1 MGGYDH
7 ALWRIEADGDVRL
20 RVRFEE
26 RYPPRREGNEQ
37 GTRELDLVRAVWLS
51 HGDEVSELDASDG
64 GRPLLHPG
72 GGRWQRAIA
81 TDGETVWVGYRRR
94 SA

>member
-7 ALWRIEADGDVRL
+7 ALWRIDADGVVRL

-26 RYPPRREGNEQ
+26 RYPPRREGYEQ
-37 GTRELDLVRAVWLS
+37 GIAGIALSSGAVWLT

-64 GRPLLHPG
+64 RRPLLHPG
-72 GGRWQRAIA
+72 GWSLAARDRHGR
-81 TDGETVWVGYRRR
+81 
-94 SA
+94 